1 MGSTLTCSPLSRKL
15 ARRQMSGLLL
25 DSARRMATDRLKLAG
40 IRDRWADIGRRG
52 EDRMRIGLLNRKS
65 LMRRRRCPIGRARK
79 ARGNDLRDSDGQQDE
94 SDESQAP
101 ERRVAAKRAREDKAE
116 KLQRHNASADD
127 AQPDANSPFLGAMLL
142 GLKRIRHRRRVVRRL
157 NLSGQSLRH
166 RREIGP
172 AYGAESPS
180 LSLIRSAFWTEH
192 RVTSENQFVVPP
204 LGGMDGYK
212 SIPGYQTFPP
222 KGGTTNWN
230 RLWSVRESEKTK
242 IFSTLI
248 PPERLKGFSQAALE
262 ERHHRHVTVTEQ
274 EDEQERDR
282 RVDVAANRVI
292 NREDEIER
300 EGKLDVRQQSPL
312 TTVFHRGPQPVVP
325 SAFDVVFRRAHEAGS
340 DSEQSLQHGARV

>member
-1 MGSTLTCSPLSRKL
+1 
-15 ARRQMSGLLL
+15 
-25 DSARRMATDRLKLAG
+25 
-40 IRDRWADIGRRG
+40 
-52 EDRMRIGLLNRKS
+52 MRIGLLNRMS
-65 LMRRRRCPIGRARK
+65 LMRRRLCPIGRARK

-101 ERRVAAKRAREDKAE
+101 ERRVATKRAREDEAE
-116 KLQRHNASADD
+116 KLQRHNAPADD
-127 AQPDANSPFLGAMLL
+127 AQTNANPPFLGAMFL
-142 GLKRIRHRRRVVRRL
+142 GLNYMRHRRRVVRRL

-192 RVTSENQFVVPP
+192 RVTSETRFVVTS

-230 RLWSVRESEKTK
+230 RLWSVREMEKTK
-242 IFSTLI
+242 IFSALI
-248 PPERLKGFSQAALE
+248 PPERLKSFSQAALE
-262 ERHHRHVTVTEQ
+262 ERHHRHVAVTEQ

-292 NREDEIER
+292 DREDEIER

-312 TTVFHRGPQPVVP
+312 TTVFHRCPQPVVP
-325 SAFDVVFRRAHEAGS
+325 SAFDVVFRRAHEAGP

>member
-1 MGSTLTCSPLSRKL
+1 
-15 ARRQMSGLLL
+15 
-25 DSARRMATDRLKLAG
+25 
-40 IRDRWADIGRRG
+40 
-52 EDRMRIGLLNRKS
+52 MRIGLLNRMS
-65 LMRRRRCPIGRARK
+65 LMRRWRCLIRRARK
-79 ARGNDLRDSDGQQDE
+79 ARGNDLRDSDSQQDE

-101 ERRVAAKRAREDKAE
+101 ERRVATKRSREDEAE
-116 KLQRHNASADD
+116 KLQRHNASADN
-127 AQPDANSPFLGAMLL
+127 AQTNANSPFLGAIPLY
-142 GLKRIRHRRRVVRRL
+142 LKRMRHRRHVGRRL
-157 NLSGQSLRH
+157 NPSAQSLRH

-192 RVTSENQFVVPP
+192 RVTSENQFVVP
-204 LGGMDGYK
+204 LSGGMDGYK
-212 SIPGYQTFPP
+212 SISGYKTLPP

-230 RLWSVRESEKTK
+230 RLWSVREPDKTK
-242 IFSTLI
+242 VCSTLI

-262 ERHHRHVTVTEQ
+262 ERHHRHVAVTEQ

-282 RVDVAANRVI
+282 RVDIAANRVI
-292 NREDEIER
+292 YSEDEIER

-325 SAFDVVFRRAHEAGS
+325 SAFDVVFRRAHEAGP